1 MAASSVVHR
10 PAAARVQYLRE
21 AALPGERFAVKAVL
35 PVLQRSLAQAQE
47 HHALLR
53 FRAAVE
59 YPGAVLPA
67 EAVRWVRQ
75 AARPVHPATHTIAAA
90 VPAAVRWVRQA
101 ARPVHPAAHTIAA
114 AVPAAVRW
122 VRQAVRPVRP
132 AAHTIAEAVPA
143 AATTAVAV
151 RALPEAVIAEVR
163 PEAVDTAAVDTAV
176 AAARQGAAAVA
187 AGKRS
192 VSVNLTFLKV

>member
-1 MAASSVVHR
+1 MQAVLQVAASSVVHR

-75 AARPVHPATHTIAAA
+75 AARPVHPA
-90 VPAAVRWVRQA
+90 
-101 ARPVHPAAHTIAA
+101 AHTIAA
-114 AVPAAVRW
+114 
-122 VRQAVRPVRP
+122 
-132 AAHTIAEAVPA
+132 AVPA

-163 PEAVDTAAVDTAV
+163 PEAVDTAEVDTAV

>member
-1 MAASSVVHR
+1 MQAVLQVAASSVVHR

-35 PVLQRSLAQAQE
+35 PVLQRFLVQTPE

-67 EAVRWVRQ
+67 EAVRWGRQ
-75 AARPVHPATHTIAAA
+75 AA
-90 VPAAVRWVRQA
+90 
-101 ARPVHPAAHTIAA
+101 
-114 AVPAAVRW
+114 
-122 VRQAVRPVRP
+122 RPVRP

-143 AATTAVAV
+143 VATTAVAV

-163 PEAVDTAAVDTAV
+163 PEAVDTAEVDTAV

>member
-1 MAASSVVHR
+1 MAASSAVHR

-35 PVLQRSLAQAQE
+35 PVLQRFLVQAPE

-67 EAVRWVRQ
+67 AAVRWVRQ

-101 ARPVHPAAHTIAA
+101 ASPVHPAAHTIAA
-114 AVPAAVRW
+114 
-122 VRQAVRPVRP
+122 
-132 AAHTIAEAVPA
+132 AVPA

-163 PEAVDTAAVDTAV
+163 PEAVDTAEVDTAV

>member
-1 MAASSVVHR
+1 MQAVLQVAASSAVHR

-35 PVLQRSLAQAQE
+35 PVLQRFLVQAPE

-67 EAVRWVRQ
+67 AAVRWVRQ
-75 AARPVHPATHTIAAA
+75 AARPVHPATHTIAA
-90 VPAAVRWVRQA
+90 
-101 ARPVHPAAHTIAA
+101 
-114 AVPAAVRW
+114 
-122 VRQAVRPVRP
+122 
-132 AAHTIAEAVPA
+132 AVPA

-163 PEAVDTAAVDTAV
+163 PEAVDTAEVDTAV

>member
-1 MAASSVVHR
+1 MAASSAVHR
-10 PAAARVQYLRE
+10 PAAARVRYLRE

-35 PVLQRSLAQAQE
+35 PVLQRSLAQAPE
-47 HHALLR
+47 HHALLQ

-67 EAVRWVRQ
+67 EAVRWGRQ
-75 AARPVHPATHTIAAA
+75 AA
-90 VPAAVRWVRQA
+90 
-101 ARPVHPAAHTIAA
+101 
-114 AVPAAVRW
+114 
-122 VRQAVRPVRP
+122 RPVRP
-132 AAHTIAEAVPA
+132 AAHTIAAAVPA

-163 PEAVDTAAVDTAV
+163 PEAVDTAEVDTAV

>member
-10 PAAARVQYLRE
+10 PAAARVRYLRE

-35 PVLQRSLAQAQE
+35 PVLQRSLAQAPE

-67 EAVRWVRQ
+67 EAVRWGRQ
-75 AARPVHPATHTIAAA
+75 AA
-90 VPAAVRWVRQA
+90 
-101 ARPVHPAAHTIAA
+101 
-114 AVPAAVRW
+114 
-122 VRQAVRPVRP
+122 RPVRP
-132 AAHTIAEAVPA
+132 AAHTIAAAVPA

-163 PEAVDTAAVDTAV
+163 PEAVDTAEVDTAV

>member
-1 MAASSVVHR
+1 MQAVLQVAASSAVHR
-10 PAAARVQYLRE
+10 PAAARVRYLRE

-67 EAVRWVRQ
+67 EAVLWG
-75 AARPVHPATHTIAAA
+75 
-90 VPAAVRWVRQA
+90 
-101 ARPVHPAAHTIAA
+101 
-114 AVPAAVRW
+114 
-122 VRQAVRPVRP
+122 RQAVRTVRP
-132 AAHTIAEAVPA
+132 AAHTITAAVPA

-163 PEAVDTAAVDTAV
+163 PEAVDTAEVDTAV

>member
-1 MAASSVVHR
+1 MAASSAVHR

-35 PVLQRSLAQAQE
+35 PVLQRSLVQAPE

-59 YPGAVLPA
+59 YPGAVIPA
-67 EAVRWVRQ
+67 EAVRWGRQ
-75 AARPVHPATHTIAAA
+75 AARPV
-90 VPAAVRWVRQA
+90 
-101 ARPVHPAAHTIAA
+101 
-114 AVPAAVRW
+114 
-122 VRQAVRPVRP
+122 RP
-132 AAHTIAEAVPA
+132 AAQSIAAAVPA

-163 PEAVDTAAVDTAV
+163 PEAVDTAEVDTAV

>member
-1 MAASSVVHR
+1 MAASSAVHR
-10 PAAARVQYLRE
+10 PAAARVRHLRE

-35 PVLQRSLAQAQE
+35 PVLQRSLAQAPE

-75 AARPVHPATHTIAAA
+75 AARRVHPATHTIAA
-90 VPAAVRWVRQA
+90 
-101 ARPVHPAAHTIAA
+101 
-114 AVPAAVRW
+114 
-122 VRQAVRPVRP
+122 
-132 AAHTIAEAVPA
+132 AVPA

-163 PEAVDTAAVDTAV
+163 PEAGDTAV

>member
-1 MAASSVVHR
+1 MQAVLQVAASSVVHR

-35 PVLQRSLAQAQE
+35 PVLQRSLAQAPE

-67 EAVRWVRQ
+67 
-75 AARPVHPATHTIAAA
+75 AA
-90 VPAAVRWVRQA
+90 VLWGRQA

-114 AVPAAVRW
+114 
-122 VRQAVRPVRP
+122 
-132 AAHTIAEAVPA
+132 AVPA

>member
-1 MAASSVVHR
+1 MAASSAVHR

-67 EAVRWVRQ
+67 EAVRWGRQ
-75 AARPVHPATHTIAAA
+75 AA
-90 VPAAVRWVRQA
+90 
-101 ARPVHPAAHTIAA
+101 
-114 AVPAAVRW
+114 
-122 VRQAVRPVRP
+122 RPVRP
-132 AAHTIAEAVPA
+132 AAHTIAAAVPA

-163 PEAVDTAAVDTAV
+163 PEAVDTAEVDTAV